1 MKLLFKTT
9 IDLSF
14 DKVQERF
21 NRDLFVYLSPKLIPF
36 ELKRF
41 DGTSKGNEIHID
53 LGIWI
58 LKQQW
63 VSLITFE
70 ETNSSGWSFIDEGK
84 VLPKPLVYWRHHHR
98 VDKISETK
106 SQIVDDIEYKC
117 SVGWLTVLIK
127 PFLWSVFAIRPGRY
141 QKYFKD

>member
-9 IDLSF
+9 IDLSY

-41 DGTSKGNEIHID
+41 DGTKKGNEIHID
-53 LGIWI
+53 LGMWV
-58 LKQQW
+58 LKQEW

-70 ETNSSGWSFIDEGK
+70 ETNSSGWSFIDGCIG
-84 VLPKPLVYWRHHHR
+84 VLVSLSHPTLR
-98 VDKISETK
+98 VGIPSK
-106 SQIVDDIEYKC
+106 
-117 SVGWLTVLIK
+117 
-127 PFLWSVFAIRPGRY
+127 
-141 QKYFKD
+141 